1 MSSVFFIPLTL
12 IAFFESQ
19 ISHSR
24 NQRIRLYFGESAPED
39 EGDPKIED
47 PGNENGEGEISTTKF
62 EDLVK
67 AFPKY
72 VCSVVMLFCS

>member
-1 MSSVFFIPLTL
+1 MSSVFFVPLIL

-24 NQRIRLYFGESAPED
+24 SQRLRLYFSGPPSEE

-47 PGNENGEGEISTTKF
+47 PSSEEGEGEISKVKF

-67 AFPKY
+67 VFPEY
-72 VCSVVMLFCS
+72 VEVLAGSEMR